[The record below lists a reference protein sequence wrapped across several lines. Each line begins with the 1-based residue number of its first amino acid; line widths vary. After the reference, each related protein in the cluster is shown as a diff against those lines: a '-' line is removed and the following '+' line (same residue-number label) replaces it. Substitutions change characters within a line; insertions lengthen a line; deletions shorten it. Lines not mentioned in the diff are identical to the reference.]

1 MEGRV
6 RVKGEKVKQK
16 VAKTSHFE
24 SRLYGPEELNG
35 TDILL
40 GQDHQILDL
49 APN

>member
-6 RVKGEKVKQK
+6 RAKEEKDKQK

-24 SRLYGPEELNG
+24 SGLYGPEELNG

-40 GQDHQILDL
+40 GQDH
-49 APN
+49 